1 MTASATGSDRSEN
14 SGRKRQRADGR
25 PQAGANTRTNRR
37 VRSSSGERAY
47 ERKRERGRRSSEGAP
62 SSGEAKRSKGRGVDA
77 RSREPSAREVLLGSG
92 ALRSGREA
100 FRALT
105 NTIATSRVPFVGT
118 VVVVLVTGI
127 VATLWLSIAA
137 VGNSYRMQESKQRVQ
152 ALSERKEDLLRS
164 VSRMSSIPE
173 IRRRAVEMNMVP
185 VSEVARLVPQP
196 DGSVRVVGEPRPA
209 EAPPDERDTG
219 PPEGENGGNGQE
231 QRSNQ
236 PPPEHGSESSADP
249 DRPES
254 NEPSVG

>member
-1 MTASATGSDRSEN
+1 MTASAPGSDQSEN
-14 SGRKRQRADGR
+14 SGRKRQRADRR
-25 PQAGANTRTNRR
+25 PQSRANIRTNRR

-47 ERKRERGRRSSEGAP
+47 ERKHERGRRSSEAAP
-62 SSGEAKRSKGRGVDA
+62 SSGEAKRPKGRGVD
-77 RSREPSAREVLLGSG
+77 RGSREPSAREVLLGSG

-152 ALSERKEDLLRS
+152 TLSERKEDLLRS
-164 VSRMSSIPE
+164 VSRMSSISE
-173 IRRRAVEMNMVP
+173 IRRRAVEMDMVP
-185 VSEVARLVPQP
+185 VSEVARLVKRP
-196 DGSVRVVGEPRPA
+196 DGSVRVVGEPQPA
-209 EAPPDERDTG
+209 EAPPDERGTAV
-219 PPEGENGGNGQE
+219 PEGEDGREGQE
-231 QRSNQ
+231 RRSNQ
-236 PPPEHGSESSADP
+236 RAPERGSDSSADP
-249 DRPES
+249 DQPAS